1 MVAATGLIAGV
12 SILLPIGA
20 YAATDDHGGAA
31 RNDGDQ
37 TAAIR
42 ESIVDG
48 PAKNVILLIGDG
60 MGDSEI
66 TVARNY
72 AEGAAGELAGID
84 ALPLTG
90 QYTTYAL
97 NEDGTTNYASESA
110 STASGWSTGTKTMN
124 GSLSVDIHGNPQ
136 STLLELAKANGLR
149 TGNVS
154 TAEIQDAT
162 PGAEV
167 AHISARGCYGPVA
180 TTEDCASEALENGGL
195 GSISEQLLTLRPD
208 VVLGGGSATFTESA
222 VAGDWAGQTLFE
234 QATDRGYQL
243 VNDASG
249 LAAVTAAD
257 QSAPVLGLFTE
268 GNFPTRWVGPEAT
281 VGGADLDPDS
291 CTENPERLDTGLSLA
306 TLTDKAINLLSA
318 DTDQGFFLQ
327 VEGASI
333 DKRDHAADACGQIGE
348 TVDLDEAVQSAL
360 AFAKADG
367 NTLVVV
373 TADHAHT
380 SQIVGSTPPGLSV
393 ALTTEEGQP
402 MLVSYGTAEAGESQQ
417 HTGSQVRIAGYGPG
431 AANVLGLTDQ
441 TDLFFTS
448 ANALELNTDLT
459 SLSAAATL
467 VLDQPTVAPGGNFTA
482 TGAGLAADWRAT
494 GEVSTSAAAD
504 PLGVADVIDGQAV
517 FTGTAPTEPGEY
529 QVTLTGAQTGVSIT
543 TALTVTAAAATPA
556 PTAEP
561 TAEPTTE
568 PTAEPTAA
576 PSGTPSDTPTA
587 APAGSGSGAGPT
599 TGVPVGAVMAVGGV
613 LAATGA
619 QVAPLAGA
627 AALLLAAG
635 GVLITMRRRRQ
646 GTV

>member
-1 MVAATGLIAGV
+1 MLRASKTSIRRTRRSALMAAATGLIAGA
-12 SILLPIGA
+12 SILAPLGA

-31 RNDGDQ
+31 RNDGDK

-72 AEGAAGELAGID
+72 AEGAAGAFAGID

-97 NEDGTTNYASESA
+97 NKDGTPNYASESA
-110 STASGWSTGTKTMN
+110 STASGWSTGTKTNN
-124 GSLSVDIHGNPQ
+124 GALSVDIAGTPQ

-162 PGAEV
+162 PGAQV
-167 AHISARGCYGPVA
+167 AHISARGCYGPVK
-180 TTEDCASEALENGGL
+180 TTTNCAAEALENGGL

-208 VVLGGGSATFTESA
+208 VVLGGGSATFNEKA
-222 VAGDWAGQTLFE
+222 VAGDWAGQTLFQ
-234 QATDRGYQL
+234 QAADRDYQL
-243 VNDASG
+243 VNDAAG

-257 QSAPVLGLFTE
+257 QTAPLLGLFTA
-268 GNFPTRWVGPEAT
+268 GNFPTRWIGPDAT
-281 VGGADLDPDS
+281 VGGADLAPVS
-291 CTENPERLDTGLSLA
+291 CTANPDRLDTGLSLA
-306 TLTDKAINLLSA
+306 SLTDKAIDLLSA
-318 DTDQGFFLQ
+318 DSEQGFFLQ

-348 TVDLDEAVQSAL
+348 TIDLDEAVQSAL

-393 ALTTEEGQP
+393 ALTTEEGSP

-448 ANALELNTDLT
+448 SNALALNTDLK

-467 VLDQPTVAPGGNFTA
+467 TLDQATVAPGSAFTA

-494 GEVSTSAAAD
+494 SEIGTAASAN

-517 FTGTAPTEPGEY
+517 ITGTAPTAPGQY
-529 QVTLTGAQTGVSIT
+529 TVTLTGAQTGVTVST
-543 TALTVTAAAATPA
+543 VLTVAAAGTIPV
-556 PTAEP
+556 
-561 TAEPTTE
+561 
-568 PTAEPTAA
+568 
-576 PSGTPSDTPTA
+576 PSA
-587 APAGSGSGAGPT
+587 APAVTAPGTGPT
-599 TGVPVGAVMAVGGV
+599 KGVAAGVAAAVGGA
-613 LAATGA
+613 LASTGV
-619 QVAPLAGA
+619 QVAPLVGI

-635 GVLITMRRRRQ
+635 GALVVVRRRRH
-646 GTV
+646 GLL

>member
-1 MVAATGLIAGV
+1 VHRASTSSIRRPRRTALTVATTGFIAAASILAPMSAFAATN
-12 SILLPIGA
+12 
-20 YAATDDHGGAA
+20 DHGGAA
-31 RNDGDQ
+31 RNDSDK

-72 AEGAAGELAGID
+72 AEGAAGAFAGID

-97 NEDGTTNYASESA
+97 NKDGSPNYASESA
-110 STASGWSTGTKTMN
+110 STASGWSTGTKTNN
-124 GSLSVDIHGNPQ
+124 GALSVDIKGKPQ

-167 AHISARGCYGPVA
+167 AHISARGCYGPVK
-180 TTEDCASEALENGGL
+180 TTASCASEALENGGL
-195 GSISEQLLTLRPD
+195 GSISEQLLTVRPD
-208 VVLGGGSATFTESA
+208 VVLGGGSKTFTEKA
-222 VAGDWAGQTLFE
+222 AAGDWAGQTLFQ
-234 QATDRGYQL
+234 QATDRGYQ
-243 VNDASG
+243 VVKDAAG
-249 LAAVTAAD
+249 LQAVTAAD

-281 VGGADLDPDS
+281 VGGANLAPVS
-291 CTENPERLDTGLSLA
+291 CTANPARLDTGLSLA
-306 TLTDKAINLLSA
+306 SLTTKAIDLLSA
-318 DTDQGFFLQ
+318 DSKQGFFLQ

-348 TVDLDEAVQSAL
+348 TVDLDEAVQAAL

-393 ALTTEEGQP
+393 ALTTEEGQT
-402 MLVSYGTAEAGESQQ
+402 MLVSYGTANAGESQQ

-448 ANALELNTDLT
+448 SRALSLNTDLKA
-459 SLSAAATL
+459 LSAKAT
-467 VLDQPTVAPGGNFTA
+467 VTLDQATVLPGAAFTA
-482 TGAGLAADWRAT
+482 TGAGLAGDWRVAGKVGT
-494 GEVSTSAAAD
+494 TSSTD
-504 PLGVADVIDGQAV
+504 PLGGADVIDGGAV
-517 FTGTAPTEPGEY
+517 FTGTAPTTPGRY
-529 QVTLTGAQTGVSIT
+529 AVTLTGAQTGVVVS
-543 TALTVTAAAATPA
+543 ASLTVAAAGVTPSPSPSPSATAAAGAGQGTGPA
-556 PTAEP
+556 AN
-561 TAEPTTE
+561 
-568 PTAEPTAA
+568 AA
-576 PSGTPSDTPTA
+576 AAALGALASTGVQF
-587 APAGSGSGAGPT
+587 APALGAAIAL
-599 TGVPVGAVMAVGGV
+599 VALGGV
-613 LAATGA
+613 L
-619 QVAPLAGA
+619 
-627 AALLLAAG
+627 
-635 GVLITMRRRRQ
+635 LIVRRRRHRLI
-646 GTV
+646 

>member
-1 MVAATGLIAGV
+1 VHRASNSATIRGRRSALMVAATGLIAGA
-12 SILLPIGA
+12 SILAPLGA
-20 YAATDDHGGAA
+20 YAATDDHGGAT
-31 RNDGDQ
+31 RNDGDK

-72 AEGAAGELAGID
+72 AEGAAGEFAGID

-97 NEDGTTNYASESA
+97 NKDGTPNYASESA
-110 STASGWSTGTKTMN
+110 STASGWSTGTKTYN
-124 GSLSVDIHGNPQ
+124 GALSVDIAGKPQ

-162 PGAEV
+162 PGAQI
-167 AHISARGCYGPVA
+167 AHISARGCYGPVK
-180 TTEDCASEALENGGL
+180 TTANCSAEALENGGL

-208 VVLGGGSATFTESA
+208 VVLGGGSATFNEKA
-222 VAGDWAGQTLFE
+222 VAGDWAGQTLFS

-243 VNDASG
+243 VNDAAG
-249 LAAVTAAD
+249 LSKVTAAD
-257 QSAPVLGLFTE
+257 QSSPVLGLFTA
-268 GNFPTRWVGPEAT
+268 GNFPTRWIGPEAT
-281 VGGADLDPDS
+281 VGGGNLAPVS
-291 CTENPERLDTGLSLA
+291 CTANPARLNTGLSLA
-306 TLTDKAINLLSA
+306 SLTDKAIDLLSA
-318 DTDQGFFLQ
+318 DSKQGFFLQ

-393 ALTTEEGQP
+393 ALTTVEGQT
-402 MLVSYGTAEAGESQQ
+402 MLVGYGTANAGESQQ

-448 ANALELNTDLT
+448 TNALALNTNLT

-467 VLDQPTVAPGGNFTA
+467 TLHKATVAPGAAFTA

-494 GEVSTSAAAD
+494 SELGTATSAD
-504 PLGVADVIDGQAV
+504 PLGVADVIDGNAV
-517 FTGTAPTEPGEY
+517 VTGTAPTAPGQY
-529 QVTLTGAQTGVSIT
+529 TVSLTGAQTGV
-543 TALTVTAAAATPA
+543 TVTAALTVAAAGSTPA
-556 PTAEP
+556 PTP
-561 TAEPTTE
+561 TV
-568 PTAEPTAA
+568 
-576 PSGTPSDTPTA
+576 A
-587 APAGSGSGAGPT
+587 APAATGPGSGP
-599 TGVPVGAVMAVGGV
+599 AVS
-613 LAATGA
+613 
-619 QVAPLAGA
+619 AGA
-627 AALLLAAG
+627 AALGFLASTGVQLAPVAVLAVVLLAGG
-635 GVLITMRRRRQ
+635 GVLLVIRRRRH
-646 GTV
+646 GLA

>member
-1 MVAATGLIAGV
+1 MFRASKSSNHRPGRSALMAAATGLIAGA
-12 SILLPIGA
+12 SILAPLGA

-31 RNDGDQ
+31 RNNGDK
-37 TAAIR
+37 TSAIR

-72 AEGAAGELAGID
+72 AKGAAGEFAGID

-97 NEDGTTNYASESA
+97 NKDGTPNYASESA
-110 STASGWSTGTKTMN
+110 STASGWSTGTKTNN
-124 GSLSVDIHGNPQ
+124 GALSVDISGKPQ

-162 PGAEV
+162 PGAQI
-167 AHISARGCYGPVA
+167 AHISARGCYGPVK
-180 TTEDCASEALENGGL
+180 TTANCASESLEKGGL

-208 VVLGGGSATFTESA
+208 VVLGGGSATFTEKA
-222 VAGDWAGQTLFE
+222 AAGDWAGKTLFE

-243 VNDASG
+243 VDSAAG
-249 LAAVTAAD
+249 LDTVTAAD
-257 QSAPVLGLFTE
+257 QSAPVLGLFTT
-268 GNFPTRWVGPEAT
+268 GNFPTRWVGPAAT
-281 VGGADLDPDS
+281 VGGGNLAPVS
-291 CTENPERLDTGLSLA
+291 CTENPARLNTGLSLA
-306 TLTDKAINLLSA
+306 SLTDKAIDLLSA
-318 DTDQGFFLQ
+318 DSDQGFFLQ

-333 DKRDHAADACGQIGE
+333 DKQDHAADACGQIGE

-393 ALTTEEGQP
+393 ALTTEEGST
-402 MLVSYGTAEAGESQQ
+402 MLVSYGTANAGESQQ
-417 HTGSQVRIAGYGPG
+417 HTGAQVRIAGYGPG

-448 ANALELNTDLT
+448 SNALALNTDLR

-467 VLDQPTVAPGGNFTA
+467 TLDQPTVAPGAAFTG
-482 TGAGLAADWRAT
+482 TGAGLNADWRAA
-494 GEVSTSAAAD
+494 GEISTAGSAD
-504 PLGVADVIDGQAV
+504 PLGTVDVIDGQAII
-517 FTGTAPTEPGEY
+517 TGTAPTTPGQY
-529 QVTLTGAQTGVSIT
+529 TVTATGAQTGVSVS
-543 TALTVTAAAATPA
+543 AQLTVAAAGTTPA
-556 PTAEP
+556 PSAAP
-561 TAEPTTE
+561 TPTTT
-568 PTAEPTAA
+568 PAA
-576 PSGTPSDTPTA
+576 ALPSGSTNGGGGGVA
-587 APAGSGSGAGPT
+587 AA
-599 TGVPVGAVMAVGGV
+599 VGAV
-613 LAATGA
+613 LAATGT
-619 QVAPLAGA
+619 QVAPLMGA

-635 GVLITMRRRRQ
+635 GALVWVRRRRH
-646 GTV
+646 GLTES

>member
-1 MVAATGLIAGV
+1 MFRAAKSSTHRGQRGALLVAATGLLAGA
-12 SILLPIGA
+12 SILAPLGA

-31 RNDGDQ
+31 RNDGDK
-37 TAAIR
+37 TAMIR
-42 ESIVDG
+42 DSIVDG

-97 NEDGTTNYASESA
+97 NEDGTPNYASESA
-110 STASGWSTGTKTMN
+110 STASGWSTGTKTKN
-124 GSLSVDIHGNPQ
+124 GSLSVDINGTPQ

-149 TGNVS
+149 TGDVS

-162 PGAEV
+162 PGAQV
-167 AHISARGCYGPVA
+167 AHISARGCYGPVK
-180 TTEDCASEALENGGL
+180 TTENCASEALENGGL

-208 VVLGGGSATFTESA
+208 VVLGGGSATFTETA

-243 VNDASG
+243 VNDAAG
-249 LAAVTAAD
+249 LDAITAAD

-281 VGGADLDPDS
+281 VGGGDLAPVS
-291 CTENPERLDTGLSLA
+291 CTANPERLATGLSLA
-306 TLTDKAINLLSA
+306 SLTDKAIDLLSA
-318 DTDQGFFLQ
+318 DSEQGFFLQ

-393 ALTTEEGQP
+393 ALTTEEGST

-448 ANALELNTDLT
+448 ANALELTTDLA

-467 VLDQPTVAPGGNFTA
+467 VLDQATVAPGADFTA
-482 TGAGLAADWRAT
+482 AGAGLAADWQAT
-494 GEVSTSAAAD
+494 GEVSTSGAAD
-504 PLGVADVIDGQAV
+504 PLGVSDVIDGEAV
-517 FTGTAPTEPGEY
+517 FTGTAPTEPGDY
-529 QVTLTGAQTGVSIT
+529 TVTLTGAQTGVAVS
-543 TALTVTAAAATPA
+543 AVLTVAAAGVATPDPTPSASPTATAPAAVLPGADSGSGPAANAAAAA
-556 PTAEP
+556 VEVLA
-561 TAEPTTE
+561 
-568 PTAEPTAA
+568 
-576 PSGTPSDTPTA
+576 S
-587 APAGSGSGAGPT
+587 
-599 TGVPVGAVMAVGGV
+599 TGVQLAPVAG
-613 LAATGA
+613 LAA
-619 QVAPLAGA
+619 V
-627 AALLLAAG
+627 LLAAG
-635 GVLITMRRRRQ
+635 GALLVVRRRRH
-646 GTV
+646 GLSH

>member
-1 MVAATGLIAGV
+1 VHRASNSLPTMRRSALMVAATGLLAGA
-12 SILLPIGA
+12 SILAPLGA

-72 AEGAAGELAGID
+72 AQGAAGEFAGID

-90 QYTTYAL
+90 QYTTYSL
-97 NEDGTTNYASESA
+97 NPDGTPNYASESA
-110 STASGWSTGTKTMN
+110 STASGWSTGTKTNN
-124 GSLSVDIHGNPQ
+124 GSLSVDIAGTPQ
-136 STLLELAKANGLR
+136 ATLLELAKANGLR

-162 PGAEV
+162 PGAQV
-167 AHISARGCYGPVA
+167 AHISARGCYGPVE
-180 TTEDCASEALENGGL
+180 TSVTCAGEALENGGL

-208 VVLGGGSATFTESA
+208 VVLGGGSATFTETA
-222 VAGDWAGQTLFE
+222 VGGDWAGQTLFE

-243 VNDASG
+243 VNDAAG
-249 LAAVTAAD
+249 LEAITAAD

-281 VGGADLDPDS
+281 VGGGDLAPAS
-291 CTENPERLDTGLSLA
+291 CTANPERLDTGLSLA
-306 TLTDKAINLLSA
+306 SLTDKAIDLLSA
-318 DTDQGFFLQ
+318 DSEQGFFLQ

-393 ALTTEEGQP
+393 ALTTEEGQT
-402 MLVSYGTAEAGESQQ
+402 MLVSYGTANAGESQQ

-448 ANALELNTDLT
+448 SNALALNTDL
-459 SLSAAATL
+459 SALSAGAAVT
-467 VLDQPTVAPGGNFTA
+467 LDQATVAPGADFTA
-482 TGAGLAADWRAT
+482 TGSGLAADWRAA
-494 GEVSTSAAAD
+494 GEVGTEASGD

-517 FTGTAPTEPGEY
+517 FTGTAPSEPGEY
-529 QVTLTGAQTGVSIT
+529 SVTLTGAQTGASVSAT
-543 TALTVTAAAATPA
+543 LTVTAEAIPASPSPTP
-556 PTAEP
+556 
-561 TAEPTTE
+561 
-568 PTAEPTAA
+568 
-576 PSGTPSDTPTA
+576 TPTA
-587 APAGSGSGAGPT
+587 TAPAVALPGSGPSTGAAAA
-599 TGVPVGAVMAVGGV
+599 VVGA
-613 LAATGA
+613 LASTGA
-619 QVAPLAGA
+619 QVAPVAGL

-635 GVLITMRRRRQ
+635 GVFLVIRRRRHHAAS
-646 GTV
+646 

>member
-243 VNDASG
+243 VDDASG
-249 LAAVTAAD
+249 LASVTAAD
-257 QSAPVLGLFTE
+257 QSAPLLGLFTE

-281 VGGADLDPDS
+281 VGGADLAPVS

-306 TLTDKAINLLSA
+306 TLTDKAIDLLSA

-393 ALTTEEGQP
+393 ALTTEEGSP

-448 ANALELNTDLT
+448 SNALALNTDLK

-467 VLDQPTVAPGGNFTA
+467 TLDQATVAPGADFTA

-494 GEVSTSAAAD
+494 SEVTTSASTD
-504 PLGVADVIDGQAV
+504 PLGVADVIDGQVV
-517 FTGTAPTEPGEY
+517 FTGTAPTAPGQY
-529 QVTLTGAQTGVSIT
+529 TVTLTGAQTGVSVSAT
-543 TALTVTAAAATPA
+543 LTVAAAGATPA
-556 PTAEP
+556 PTVA
-561 TAEPTTE
+561 
-568 PTAEPTAA
+568 
-576 PSGTPSDTPTA
+576 PTA
-587 APAGSGSGAGPT
+587 APAAAGAGPANT
-599 TGVPVGAVMAVGGV
+599 VAAGVAAAVGGV
-613 LAATGA
+613 LASTGA
-619 QVAPLAGA
+619 QVAPLVGA

-635 GVLITMRRRRQ
+635 GVLIAVRRRRH
-646 GTV
+646 GLI